1 MLASVNFKGFTGHI
15 RLTILNHF
23 LVGYKNGSKFDYIS
37 KKKKK
42 RMESEF
48 NFPTSV
54 MLI

>member
-42 RMESEF
+42 EC
-48 NFPTSV
+48 NQN
-54 MLI
+54 LIFLHP